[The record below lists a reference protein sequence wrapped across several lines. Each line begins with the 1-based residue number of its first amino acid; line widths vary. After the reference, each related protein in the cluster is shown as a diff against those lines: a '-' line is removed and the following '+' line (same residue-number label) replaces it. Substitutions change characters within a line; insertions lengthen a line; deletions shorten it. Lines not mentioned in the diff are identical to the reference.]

1 MKKVIF
7 TLIILTG
14 LAGTAMAQD
23 CEAIVGPF
31 FTLNGIDPDNYP
43 TDKYAYRCL
52 FSQNSFFLTDQAPEG
67 STIYNLSELTDLLT
81 GLKVPE
87 NFVINIDFKSFRKS
101 FCDKPCI
108 ILRAAVYLKS
118 VSLID
123 KSYPFHYSL
132 SPLTS
137 LKNFMYLSTITSH
150 AKLLRT

>member
-87 NFVINIDFKSFRKS
+87 NFVINLDNFSIYRYDFREFQRYDHHRTVYFR
-101 FCDKPCI
+101 
-108 ILRAAVYLKS
+108 LGRNNQYHYLAVR
-118 VSLID
+118 
-123 KSYPFHYSL
+123 SYDEASR
-132 SPLTS
+132 
-137 LKNFMYLSTITSH
+137 
-150 AKLLRT
+150 RTYYPEEYIK